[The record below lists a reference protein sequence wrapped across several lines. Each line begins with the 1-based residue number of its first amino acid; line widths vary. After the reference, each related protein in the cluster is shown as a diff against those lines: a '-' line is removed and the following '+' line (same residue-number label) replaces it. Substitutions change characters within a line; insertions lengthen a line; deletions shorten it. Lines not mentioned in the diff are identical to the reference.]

1 MTKGQQRRNR
11 EHKKP
16 KQPKAKPSAAVSS
29 FSIMPPR
36 FAPLHPARKVAD
48 EASRSQH

>member
-16 KQPKAKPSAAVSS
+16 KQPKAKQPVAVSS
-29 FSIMPPR
+29 FSIMQPR
-36 FAPLHPARKVAD
+36 FAPSARGKKK
-48 EASRSQH
+48 